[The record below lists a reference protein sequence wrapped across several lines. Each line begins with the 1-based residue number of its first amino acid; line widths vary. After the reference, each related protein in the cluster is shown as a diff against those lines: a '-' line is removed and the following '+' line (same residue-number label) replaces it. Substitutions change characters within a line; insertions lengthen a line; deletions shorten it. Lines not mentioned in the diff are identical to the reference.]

1 MGKTVSAV
9 VKLVDEFT
17 SPSKKIKTEAQNM
30 ERRFKSVGDK
40 VKSIGGVFSSAGA
53 ALTKGFTAPVVALG
67 TASVGAFKEVDTAL
81 DTIKQKTGASGEA
94 MKGFEENFKT
104 VTSAVPA
111 ELGDVGA
118 AIGEIN
124 TRLGLTDGALSKSSE
139 SFLKFAKLNGVNVET
154 AVQDV
159 TRAMGD
165 AGIAASDYE
174 SVLDQLNVAGQVSGV
189 SIEGLTENLAKYGA
203 PMRAL
208 GISTQESIAM
218 FSGWE
223 KAGVNTQIAFSGM
236 KKAISNWGKEGKDSS
251 AEFKKT
257 MEEIKKAPNIAS
269 ATSKAIDVFGSKA
282 GPDLADAI
290 RGGRF
295 EITEYM
301 DALKK
306 SGGSVDDTFAST
318 QDGVDKFKIATNKAK
333 TALSEFGGTI
343 LGVVSPYID
352 KLSGGIEKLHNWY
365 SKLDEG
371 TQKNIVKFAMVGA
384 AVGPA
389 LVGVGKLTV
398 GIGNT
403 ITSIGKIGG
412 AVKKLGGA
420 MKLLKFAGV
429 AGGLGLLI
437 TAGVLIYKNWDK
449 ITAAFGKAKDA
460 VVKFG
465 SGVASKVKGAKDA
478 LVKFAG
484 NVKRDFADAVHK
496 RVDAVKGFFGSAKDF
511 IKNDFY
517 KGAKSG
523 LSKAG
528 NAVKNFSGGVKS
540 RIDAVRGFFGGVA
553 EYVKGSFKTG
563 WKKAWTGVKDIFGN
577 AFGAIPGLAKKP
589 INGVI
594 GILNKAIEK
603 INGVSFTIPDWF
615 PIGAGKTFGL
625 DISPIPALAKGT
637 KNWKGGIAQINEKGG
652 EIVDLPKG
660 SRVYPHDKSVDMAR
674 RESKIQIVLNIAKM
688 ADEIIVREKDDIKE
702 ISRQL
707 AEEIVKRIEQAQA
720 NMT

>member
-17 SPSKKIKTEAQNM
+17 SPSKKIKTETQNM

-40 VKSIGGVFSSAGA
+40 VKSISGVFSSAGT
-53 ALTKGFTAPVVALG
+53 ALTKGFTAPVAALG
-67 TASVGAFKEVDTAL
+67 TASVGAFKEVDAAL
-81 DTIKQKTGASGEA
+81 DTIKQKTGASGDV
-94 MKGFEENFKT
+94 MKSFKENFEA
-104 VTSAVPA
+104 VASAVPA
-111 ELGDVGA
+111 ELEDVGA

-124 TRLGLTDGALSKSSE
+124 TRLGLTGSALSKSSE
-139 SFLKFAKLNGVNVET
+139 SFLKFANLNGVNVET

-165 AGIAASDYE
+165 AGIAAKDYGT
-174 SVLDQLNVAGQVSGV
+174 VLDQLNVAGQVSGV
-189 SIEGLTENLAKYGA
+189 SIESLTENLAKYGA

-251 AEFKKT
+251 VEFKKT
-257 MEEIKKAPNIAS
+257 MEEIKKAPDIAS
-269 ATSKAIDVFGSKA
+269 ATTIAIDTFGSKA

-301 DALKK
+301 DALKE
-306 SGGSVDDTFAST
+306 SGGSVDSTFAST
-318 QDGVDKFKIATNKAK
+318 QDGIDKFKVASNKAK
-333 TALSEFGGTI
+333 VALSEFGGTI

-352 KLSGGIEKLHNWY
+352 KLSGGIERLHNWY
-365 SKLDEG
+365 SKLDES
-371 TQKNIVKFAMVGA
+371 TQRNIVKFALIGA
-384 AVGPA
+384 SVGPA
-389 LVGVGKLTV
+389 LVGVGKLTN

-449 ITAAFGKAKDA
+449 IVAIFGKAKDA
-460 VVKFG
+460 VVRFG
-465 SGVASKVKGAKDA
+465 SGVKEKAKGAKDA
-478 LVKFAG
+478 LVTFAG
-484 NVKRDFADAVHK
+484 SVKQDFADATHR
-496 RVDAVKGFFGSAKDF
+496 RVEAVKGFFGGAKDF

-517 KGAKSG
+517 KGAKKG

-528 NAVKNFSGGVKS
+528 DALIDFKNGAKS
-540 RIDAVRGFFGGVA
+540 RIDSVRGSFKSTLG
-553 EYVKGSFKTG
+553 YVKGSFKTG
-563 WKKAWTGVKDIFGN
+563 WKKAWTGVRNTFKD
-577 AFGAIPGLAKKP
+577 AFGAIPGLAKMP

-594 GILNKAIEK
+594 GILNKAIGK
-603 INGVSFTIPDWF
+603 INGVSFTMPDWS
-615 PIGAGKTFGL
+615 PIGAGKTFGMH
-625 DISPIPALAKGT
+625 IPTITPLAKGT
-637 KNWKGGIAQINEKGG
+637 RDWKGGIAQISEKGG

-660 SRVYPHDKSVDMAR
+660 SRVYPHDTSIKMAR
-674 RESKIQIVLNIAKM
+674 QEAKCQIVLNIAKL
-688 ADEIIVREKDDIKE
+688 ADEIIVREKEDLKE
-702 ISRQL
+702 IGRQI
-707 AEEIVKRIEQAQA
+707 AEEIVKEIEQAQA
-720 NMT
+720 NMA

>member
-9 VKLVDEFT
+9 IKLVDEFS
-17 SPSKKIKTEAQNM
+17 SPCKQIKTEAQNL
-30 ERRFKSVGDK
+30 ERRFKGMGNK
-40 VKSIGGVFSSAGA
+40 VKAVGGIFTSAGT
-53 ALTKGFTAPVVALG
+53 ALTKGFTAPVAALG

-81 DTIKQKTGASGEA
+81 DTIKKKTGASGDM
-94 MKGFEENFKT
+94 MKGFKENFEA
-104 VTSAVPA
+104 VTSSVPA
-111 ELGDVGA
+111 ELEDVGA

-124 TRLGLTDGALSKSSE
+124 TRLGLTGDALSKSSE
-139 SFLKFAKLNGVNVET
+139 SFLKFAELNGVDVET

-165 AGIAASDYE
+165 AGIAAKDYE
-174 SVLDQLNVAGQVSGV
+174 SVLDQLNVAGQVSGI
-189 SIEGLTENLAKYGA
+189 SIESLTEDLAKYGA

-269 ATSKAIDVFGSKA
+269 ATTKAIAVFGAKA

-295 EITEYM
+295 EIDEYM
-301 DALKK
+301 DALKN
-306 SGGSVDDTFAST
+306 SGGSVADTFAST
-318 QDGVDKFKIATNKAK
+318 QDGVDRFKIATNKAK
-333 TALSEFGGTI
+333 ITLSEFGGTI
-343 LGVVSPYID
+343 LGVVSPWID
-352 KLSGGIEKLHNWY
+352 KLSSGIEKLHGWY

-371 TQKNIVKFAMVGA
+371 TQRNIVKFALMGA

-389 LVGVGKLTV
+389 LVGMGKLTV

-420 MKLLKFAGV
+420 MKVLKFAG
-429 AGGLGLLI
+429 ALGGIGALV
-437 TAGVLIYKNWDK
+437 TAGVLVYKNWDK
-449 ITAAFGKAKDA
+449 ISAVFGKAKDA
-460 VVKFG
+460 VTKFG
-465 SGVASKVKGAKDA
+465 SGVKEKAKGAKDT

-484 NVKRDFADAVHK
+484 SVKQDFADATHR
-496 RVDAVKGFFGSAKDF
+496 RVDAVKGFFGGAKDY
-511 IKNDFY
+511 IENNFY

-528 NAVKNFSGGVKS
+528 DAIKTFKDGAKARMGAAKDTFKGVL
-540 RIDAVRGFFGGVA
+540 D
-553 EYVKGSFKTG
+553 YVKGGFKTG
-563 WKKAWTGVKDIFGN
+563 WKKAWGGARDIFKDIW
-577 AFGAIPGLAKKP
+577 GALPGLAKRP
-589 INGVI
+589 INGWI
-594 GILNKAIEK
+594 GILNKAIGG
-603 INGVSFTIPDWF
+603 INKLSFTMPDWS
-615 PIGAGKTFGL
+615 PIGAGKTFGVN
-625 DISPIPALAKGT
+625 IPTIPPLAKGT
-637 KNWKGGIAQINEKGG
+637 ESWKGGLAQISERGG

-660 SRVYPHDKSVDMAR
+660 SRVYPHDKSINLAR
-674 RESKIQIVLNIAKM
+674 QEAKQQIILNIAKI
-688 ADEIIVREKDDIKE
+688 ADEIIVREKGDIKE
-702 ISRQL
+702 IIEQL
-707 AEEIVKRIEQAQA
+707 VEELVRRIEQAQL
-720 NMT
+720 NMG